1 MLWCIWLYNIS
12 NDNLFYPVSH
22 NESPLSLRNS
32 RSNRWLTSLVAL
44 MAMMSLE
51 AQTTAEQPRLV
62 VHILVDQLRTD
73 YLEAFSPL
81 YGEGGLKRLMRQGRY
96 FPDAR
101 QAFKSVDRASA
112 TASMVTGTTPSDHG
126 VIALKWLS
134 RKTLQPVYCV
144 DDPAYKGHQTT
155 EASSPANL
163 LTTSVADELEV
174 ATGQFAVTYGIAP
187 DRDMAILMA
196 GHVSDGAFWI
206 SDQTGSWCGT
216 SYYGEYPAWASVYER
231 MEPLSQRIGSLT
243 WKPVVEGAHSDFHY
257 FKSIAFAQKTDFSHT
272 FTDAS
277 RIRQFKTSA
286 LVNEEVYNFVE
297 RCIEGSY
304 LGRDNVPD
312 LLSIGLYAGNYEN
325 KSVLLAPSELQD
337 TYVRLDRVIADLLA
351 LFEHLSGKG
360 RTLVVLSS
368 TGYSDSY
375 GGETDLKAYRLPS
388 GTFSVERAS
397 MLLNMYLVPLYGK
410 AQYVEGT
417 SGNNIYLNHKLIE
430 QKQLNLNEVLTR
442 CEEFLGQMS
451 GVRAAYT
458 ARSMAL
464 GAWDQ
469 KVSSIRAS
477 WHPERSGDIL
487 IEVSPGWQVTATD
500 GSQSVHPGDA
510 YEPYPVMVWGPEVVA
525 AQVNTPVQATAVAPT
540 LARCLR
546 IRAPNASREAPL
558 QLR

>member
-1 MLWCIWLYNIS
+1 M
-12 NDNLFYPVSH
+12 SH
-22 NESPLSLRNS
+22 NERHTPLHNS
-32 RSNRWLTSLVAL
+32 HSNRWLTSLLAL
-44 MAMMSLE
+44 MAMMSIE
-51 AQTTAEQPRLV
+51 AQTTAQQPRLV

-81 YGEGGLKRLMRQGRY
+81 YGENGLKRLMTRGRY

-101 QAFKSVDRASA
+101 QAFKPVDRASA
-112 TASMVTGTTPSDHG
+112 TASMVTGATPSDHG
-126 VIALKWLS
+126 ITSLKWLS
-134 RKTLQPVYCV
+134 RKTLQPIYCV
-144 DDPAYKGHQTT
+144 DDAAYKGHQTN
-155 EASSPANL
+155 EASSPASM

-174 ATGQFAVTYGIAP
+174 ATGQFAVTYAIAP
-187 DRDMAILMA
+187 DRDMAVLMA
-196 GHVSDGAFWI
+196 GHVADGAFWI

-216 SYYGEYPAWASVYER
+216 SYYGDYPSWASVYER
-231 MEPLSQRIGSLT
+231 MEPLSQRIGSMT

-257 FKSIAFAQKTDFSHT
+257 FQSIAFDKKTDFSHS

-277 RIRQFKTSA
+277 RIRQFKTSG
-286 LVNEEVYNFVE
+286 LVNEEVYNFVS
-297 RCIEGSY
+297 RCVEGSY

-312 LLSIGLYAGNYEN
+312 LLSIGLYAGNFEN

-351 LFEHLSGKG
+351 LFEHLAGPKG
-360 RTLVVLSS
+360 TLVVLSS
-368 TGYSDSY
+368 TGYSDTF
-375 GGETDLKAYRLPS
+375 GGETNLQSYRLPS
-388 GTFSVERAS
+388 GTFSMERAS

-410 AQYVEGT
+410 AQWVEGT

-469 KVSSIRAS
+469 TVSRIRAG
-477 WHPERSGDIL
+477 WHPERSGDI
-487 IEVSPGWQVTATD
+487 IVEVCPGWQVTAAD
-500 GSQSVHPGDA
+500 GSATVHPGDA
-510 YEPYPVMVWGPEVVA
+510 YEPYPVMIWGPEVVA
-525 AQVNTPVQATAVAPT
+525 AQINSPVMATAVAPT